1 MCKCKTIKTIAI
13 CLIHWPHELYVMPQ
27 VRCTYGGGCRV
38 GAGGGGGIVSGK
50 GFAAGGDAGSTGCDA
65 QPGMLLSA
73 SDRAARS
80 PRAGIPAQAIPV
92 EESIPRHQR
101 TMNFVCIPSDA
112 AGRSYGGVHVCTY

>member
-1 MCKCKTIKTIAI
+1 MCKCKTIAI

-65 QPGMLLSA
+65 
-73 SDRAARS
+73 RAAWYAAVRLR
-80 PRAGIPAQAIPV
+80 PGCKI
-92 EESIPRHQR
+92 
-101 TMNFVCIPSDA
+101 A
-112 AGRSYGGVHVCTY
+112 AGVNSGTSNSG